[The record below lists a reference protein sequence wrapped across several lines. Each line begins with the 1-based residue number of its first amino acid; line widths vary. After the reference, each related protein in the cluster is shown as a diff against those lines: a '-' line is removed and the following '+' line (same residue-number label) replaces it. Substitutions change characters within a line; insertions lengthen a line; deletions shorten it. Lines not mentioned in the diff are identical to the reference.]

1 MTGSP
6 QETDAHRLLDEL
18 RADGVRLWVHGD
30 RLRYRSD
37 EGLSA
42 GRMAALR
49 GAKEQITELLLA
61 EATDGAAGSGPAPR
75 VRPAAA
81 VGLAGRERPSEVP
94 LSVGQEGLWFLD
106 RTGETGAAYHE
117 QSAVRLGGA
126 LDEAALHGALT
137 ELVRRHEALRTHYAD
152 VDGVPRQMVEPAT
165 APVLQRHDLTGVP
178 ADERDEALR
187 AVLRTAAA
195 AHLDLAARCPM
206 SLQLVRTGEQEH
218 VIAVTAHHIM
228 IDGTSFDILF
238 RELGV
243 LYDAFR
249 RGEPS
254 PLPEPLAQY
263 ADYALWQRETL
274 RGERLRELL
283 DYWTGRLEG
292 APAALDM
299 PFDRTRPATP
309 GFRGDVVRFSL
320 PAPLVESLAAL
331 GHRNHATTFMVL
343 LAAYQTLLSRWCGE
357 DDISVGLPVDG
368 RNHPDAE
375 HLVGYFLNTLV
386 LRSDL
391 GGRPTFEE
399 LVRQVRSNLIDAY
412 EHRDLP
418 FGRLVQEVASG
429 GRTDHQPLFQ
439 ALFTYLAESELSMG
453 DLDLE
458 RVHLTESTAKFDL
471 SLLLSETPS
480 GRIEGG
486 FEFSTDLFDRVS
498 VERLVGLFVVL
509 LEGVVGDVGVGVHEV
524 GVLDGVGRGELVL
537 FGGGGGVVGGG
548 VVGLHELFERRVVEC
563 RDAVAV
569 VCGGVSVSYGELDGW
584 ANAVAL
590 RLVEL
595 GVGVDCLVGLCVS
608 RGVGM
613 VVGMLAVL
621 KAGGGY
627 VPLDPGY
634 PEARLRH
641 MAVDSGVGVVVC
653 DSSVVGVV
661 GGLVSGGVGVVCV
674 DEGVFRSGSVVGP
687 GVGVFSGGAAYCI
700 YTSGSTG
707 VPKGVVLSH
716 GSAVAFVEWAVG
728 VFGGVSGGLL
738 SRVLASTS
746 MCFDLSVF
754 EVFAPLAVGGSVVV
768 VRDVLELAERAVV
781 PVPSLIN
788 SVPSAVEALVGA
800 SAFPVGVGAVN
811 VAGEVLR
818 SSVVD
823 AVRGVDAGVRVFN
836 LYGPTEDTTYSTWCE
851 VGGGGRIT
859 VGRPIS
865 GTQVYVC
872 DRWGELVPVGVV
884 GEVFLGGAGQARGYL
899 GRPGLTAERF
909 VPDPFGVGGGRL
921 YRTGDLG
928 RWCPDGELEFRGRVD
943 HQVKVRGFRI
953 ELGEIEAVLDR
964 SGLVGEAVVTVD
976 EAGPA
981 GGTLVAHLVPGPGR
995 TTGQGLLD
1003 EIEQALRAT
1012 LPGYMV
1018 PSVLMVLE
1026 ALPRTPNGKVDRAAL
1041 PRPGDVSRHDRT
1053 PPRTPAEETLAGIWQ
1068 DVLHLDRIGVHDNF
1082 FDLGGH
1088 SLLVTRLVARIR
1100 DEMGVEVPP
1109 QRFFEDPTVA
1119 AVAAFTETRT
1129 IGVL

>member
-1 MTGSP
+1 
-6 QETDAHRLLDEL
+6 
-18 RADGVRLWVHGD
+18 
-30 RLRYRSD
+30 
-37 EGLSA
+37 
-42 GRMAALR
+42 
-49 GAKEQITELLLA
+49 
-61 EATDGAAGSGPAPR
+61 
-75 VRPAAA
+75 
-81 VGLAGRERPSEVP
+81 
-94 LSVGQEGLWFLD
+94 
-106 RTGETGAAYHE
+106 
-117 QSAVRLGGA
+117 
-126 LDEAALHGALT
+126 
-137 ELVRRHEALRTHYAD
+137 
-152 VDGVPRQMVEPAT
+152 
-165 APVLQRHDLTGVP
+165 
-178 ADERDEALR
+178 
-187 AVLRTAAA
+187 
-195 AHLDLAARCPM
+195 
-206 SLQLVRTGEQEH
+206 
-218 VIAVTAHHIM
+218 
-228 IDGTSFDILF
+228 
-238 RELGV
+238 
-243 LYDAFR
+243 
-249 RGEPS
+249 
-254 PLPEPLAQY
+254 
-263 ADYALWQRETL
+263 
-274 RGERLRELL
+274 
-283 DYWTGRLEG
+283 
-292 APAALDM
+292 
-299 PFDRTRPATP
+299 
-309 GFRGDVVRFSL
+309 
-320 PAPLVESLAAL
+320 
-331 GHRNHATTFMVL
+331 
-343 LAAYQTLLSRWCGE
+343 
-357 DDISVGLPVDG
+357 
-368 RNHPDAE
+368 
-375 HLVGYFLNTLV
+375 
-386 LRSDL
+386 
-391 GGRPTFEE
+391 
-399 LVRQVRSNLIDAY
+399 
-412 EHRDLP
+412 
-418 FGRLVQEVASG
+418 
-429 GRTDHQPLFQ
+429 
-439 ALFTYLAESELSMG
+439 
-453 DLDLE
+453 
-458 RVHLTESTAKFDL
+458 
-471 SLLLSETPS
+471 
-480 GRIEGG
+480 
-486 FEFSTDLFDRVS
+486 EFSTDLFDRVS

-537 FGGGGGVVGGG
+537 FGEGGGVVGGG

-953 ELGEIEAVLDR
+953 ELGEVEAVLDR

-981 GGTLVAHLVPGPGR
+981 GGTLVAHLVPGPG
-995 TTGQGLLD
+995 
-1003 EIEQALRAT
+1003 
-1012 LPGYMV
+1012 
-1018 PSVLMVLE
+1018 
-1026 ALPRTPNGKVDRAAL
+1026 
-1041 PRPGDVSRHDRT
+1041 
-1053 PPRTPAEETLAGIWQ
+1053 
-1068 DVLHLDRIGVHDNF
+1068 
-1082 FDLGGH
+1082 
-1088 SLLVTRLVARIR
+1088 
-1100 DEMGVEVPP
+1100 
-1109 QRFFEDPTVA
+1109 
-1119 AVAAFTETRT
+1119 
-1129 IGVL
+1129 